1 MKAPSD
7 PARRGRPEAAETIWR
22 WRERAGHER
31 ERIARLQRHGIVRGA
46 IAVGLG
52 GALLWLDHAM
62 MAGLALTLGVVTLGL
77 AIASPGVGYARME
90 RAVDRLASIV
100 GTVVGFVLLA
110 PVFFLFFV
118 PFRLLA
124 RRGRRDRLMRELER
138 ERASYWVRR
147 ASDEPRL
154 DRPY

>member
-22 WRERAGHER
+22 WRERVGRER
-31 ERIARLQRHGIVRGA
+31 ERVERLRRHGIVRGT
-46 IAVGLG
+46 IAMCIG
-52 GALLWLDHAM
+52 GALIFFDHPM
-62 MAGLALTLGVVTLGL
+62 MAGLALALGLVTVGL
-77 AIASPGVGYARME
+77 AIGSPAVGYARME
-90 RAVDRLASIV
+90 RAIDRLASIV
-100 GTVVGFVLLA
+100 GTVVGFLVLA

-147 ASDEPRL
+147 PSDEPRL